1 MKYGHRR
8 DVEGYTNALDRFDEQ
23 LGQLLPLLGECVMIT
38 ADHGCAPTF
47 RGTDHTRE
55 YVPLLVIGKNI
66 EPQNL
71 GTKGSYAFVSELVK
85 RYLN

>member
-1 MKYGHRR
+1 MEEHTTQEKTSKPAKETKT
-8 DVEGYTNALDRFDEQ
+8 VKT
-23 LGQLLPLLGECVMIT
+23 T

-47 RGTDHTRE
+47 KGTDHTRE
-55 YVPLLVIGKNI
+55 YVPLLVIGENI

-71 GTKGSYAFVSELVK
+71 GTKESYAFVSELVK